1 MLGLWVDVLGYV
13 GVRVIAFGM
22 WFVGRYWQEKEP
34 GIADGLRYR
43 CWSVLDES

>member
-34 GIADGLRYR
+34 RYR
-43 CWSVLDES
+43 CWSVLGES